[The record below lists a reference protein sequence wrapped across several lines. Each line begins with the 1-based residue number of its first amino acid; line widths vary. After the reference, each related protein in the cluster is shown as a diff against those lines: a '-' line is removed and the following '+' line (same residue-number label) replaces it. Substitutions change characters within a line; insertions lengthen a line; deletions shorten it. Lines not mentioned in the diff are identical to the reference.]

1 MNNPTS
7 VRPEPVEGADAGTST
22 GSVQTGLGT
31 GLPLLILAAIVLAAL
46 ACPALL
52 PWRFDQIDWGA
63 VRAAPLTAGH
73 LLGTDSVG
81 RDLLAR
87 TLVGTR
93 VTLAVAAA
101 GASVALL
108 IGVAWGA
115 TAGWCG
121 GRIDEA
127 MMRIVDALYALP
139 FMFVVILLMVLFGRS
154 ILLVFLGIG
163 AVEWLTM
170 ARVVRAEVLTLKSRP
185 FVLAA
190 EAGGA
195 RPPAILARHV
205 LPNLAGVAMAY
216 LLLTVPQVVMVE
228 SFLSFLGLGVQ
239 EPLTSLGILVKDGA
253 DDMDIAPHALLLPG
267 GLLVLILVCLTLA
280 GERLRDRFAR

>member
-1 MNNPTS
+1 
-7 VRPEPVEGADAGTST
+7 VIRP
-22 GSVQTGLGT
+22 L
-31 GLPLLILAAIVLAAL
+31 LPLVLIILAVLL
-46 ACPALL
+46 VPPLL
-52 PWRFDQIDWGA
+52 PWAYDIIDWDH
-63 VRAAPLTAGH
+63 VRAVPLTGSH
-73 LLGTDSVG
+73 LFGTDSVG

-93 VTLAVAAA
+93 VTLGVALAA
-101 GASVALL
+101 ASVALV
-108 IGVAWGA
+108 IGTMWGA
-115 TAGWCG
+115 VAGWVG
-121 GRIDEA
+121 GRVDEL

-139 FMFVVILLMVLFGRS
+139 FMFVVILLMVVFGRS

-170 ARVVRAEVLTLKSRP
+170 ARVVRGQVMQLKERP

-190 EAGGA
+190 EAA
-195 RPPAILARHV
+195 AVPPRAIVAGHI
-205 LPNLAGVAMAY
+205 LPNIAGVAIAY

-253 DDMDIAPHALLLPG
+253 DDMDIAPFALLLPG
-267 GLLVLILVCLTLA
+267 GLLVTILICLTLA
-280 GERLRDRFAR
+280 GEKLRDRFSA

>member
-1 MNNPTS
+1 
-7 VRPEPVEGADAGTST
+7 VRIALA
-22 GSVQTGLGT
+22 
-31 GLPLLILAAIVLAAL
+31 ILAAIILAAL
-46 ACPALL
+46 IGPMLL
-52 PWRFDQIDWGA
+52 PWRYDAIDWNA
-63 VRAAPLTAGH
+63 VRAAPFTAGH
-73 LLGTDSVG
+73 PLGADGVG

-101 GASVALL
+101 AALVALL

-115 TAGWCG
+115 VAGWMG
-121 GRIDEA
+121 GKVDEA
-127 MMRIVDALYALP
+127 MMRVVDALYALP

-170 ARVVRAEVLTLKSRP
+170 ARVVRGQVLALKQRP

-190 EAGGA
+190 EAAGA
-195 RPPAILARHV
+195 GPVAIVARHA
-205 LPNLAGVAMAY
+205 LPNLAGVAIAY
-216 LLLTVPQVVMVE
+216 LLLTVPQVVMIE

-253 DDMDIAPHALLLPG
+253 DDMDVAPHALLVPG
-267 GLLVLILVCLTLA
+267 GMLIAILVCLLIV
-280 GERLRDRFAR
+280 GERLRDRFTI

>member
-1 MNNPTS
+1 MRSYPAII
-7 VRPEPVEGADAGTST
+7 VIGV
-22 GSVQTGLGT
+22 
-31 GLPLLILAAIVLAAL
+31 IVLAA
-46 ACPALL
+46 AFGPMALS
-52 PWRFDQIDWGA
+52 WRYDMIDWQA
-63 VRAAPLTAGH
+63 IHAAPMVRGH
-73 LLGTDSVG
+73 FVGTDAVG

-93 VTLAVAAA
+93 VTLAVAIAA
-101 GASVALL
+101 ATVAM
-108 IGVAWGA
+108 IVGVAWGA
-115 TAGWCG
+115 VAGWCG

-154 ILLVFLGIG
+154 VLLVFLGIG

-170 ARVVRAEVLTLKSRP
+170 ARVVRGQILSLKTRP

-190 EAGGA
+190 EAAGA
-195 RPPAILARHV
+195 RPARIVLHHM
-205 LPNLAGVAMAY
+205 LPNLAGVVVAY
-216 LLLTVPQVVMVE
+216 LLLTIPQVVMVE

-253 DDMDIAPHALLLPG
+253 DDMDLAPLALLVPGGVLIALLLAATSLG
-267 GLLVLILVCLTLA
+267 DRLR
-280 GERLRDRFAR
+280 ERLQR